1 MNPKLTV
8 SLGLWQDRP
17 AREAL
22 ETAALADELRFPELW
37 IGEMATYDAFA
48 LAVAVAARTSSIM
61 LTPGPLPVA
70 VRDPMMIAMA
80 VASLADLTGRVAGVA
95 IGTSSPHV
103 VERWHGRERRD
114 PPTALAESAE
124 VLRHLLAGERA
135 GFEGRTVRVQDY
147 RLRLPAPRTP
157 ITIAAFGAAA
167 VRAAARHADRM
178 VVSLVTA
185 DSAGRLAARLR
196 SESDAAGTSAPPVA
210 AWVPVAVD
218 GGAQAR
224 EQVRRAVVGYLAAPG
239 YAQMFE
245 EAGFGDVVA
254 LARSRP
260 HPSELLAAVPDELVH
275 AVAALG
281 EPEEVAARLAS
292 YAVDEIAVLPC
303 CTDEDPAGE
312 HTLRTLAAWTGP

>member
-147 RLRLPAPRTP
+147 RLRLPAPRSP

-281 EPEEVAARLAS
+281 GPEEVAARLAS

-303 CTDEDPAGE
+303 CTEEDPAGE

>member
-147 RLRLPAPRTP
+147 RLRLPAPRSP

-275 AVAALG
+275 VVAALG
-281 EPEEVAARLAS
+281 GPEEVAARLAS

>member
-1 MNPKLTV
+1 MNAKLTV

-114 PPTALAESAE
+114 PPTALSESAE

-196 SESDAAGTSAPPVA
+196 SESDAAGAGAPPVA

-260 HPSELLAAVPDELVH
+260 HPSALLAAVPDELVH

-281 EPEEVAARLAS
+281 GPEEVAARLAS

>member
-1 MNPKLTV
+1 MNAKLTV

-17 AREAL
+17 PREAL
-22 ETAALADELRFPELW
+22 DTAALADALGFPELW

-48 LAVAVAARTSSIM
+48 LAVAVAARTSSIG

-80 VASLADLTGRVAGVA
+80 TASLADLTGRAAGVA
-95 IGTSSPHV
+95 IGSSSPHV

-114 PPTALAESAE
+114 PPAALAESAE

-135 GFEGRTVRVQDY
+135 AFDGRTVRVQDY

-167 VRAAARHADRM
+167 IRVAARHADRM

-185 DSAGRLAARLR
+185 ESAGRLAARLHA
-196 SESDAAGTSAPPVA
+196 EADAAGTGAPPVA

-218 GGAQAR
+218 GGPQAC

-239 YAQMFE
+239 YARMFE

-254 LARSRP
+254 LARRRP
-260 HPSELLAAVPDELVH
+260 HPSELLAAVPDDLVH

-281 EPEEVAARLAS
+281 GPEEVAARLAS

-312 HTLRTLAAWTGP
+312 HTLRTLASWRTP

>member
-147 RLRLPAPRTP
+147 RLRLPAPRSP

-281 EPEEVAARLAS
+281 GPEEVAARLAS

>member
-1 MNPKLTV
+1 MNAKLTV

-124 VLRHLLAGERA
+124 VVRHLLAGERA

-196 SESDAAGTSAPPVA
+196 SESDAVGASAPPVA

-260 HPSELLAAVPDELVH
+260 HPSALLAAVPDELVH

-281 EPEEVAARLAS
+281 GPEEVAARLAS

-312 HTLRTLAAWTGP
+312 HTLRTVAAWTGP

>member
-1 MNPKLTV
+1 MNAKLTV

-48 LAVAVAARTSSIM
+48 LAVAVAVRTSSIM

-124 VLRHLLAGERA
+124 VLRHLLAGDRA

-196 SESDAAGTSAPPVA
+196 SESDAAGASAPPVA

-224 EQVRRAVVGYLAAPG
+224 EQVRRAVIGYLAAPG

-260 HPSELLAAVPDELVH
+260 HPSALLAAVPDELVH

-281 EPEEVAARLAS
+281 GPDEVAARLAS

>member
-1 MNPKLTV
+1 MNAKLTV

-124 VLRHLLAGERA
+124 VVRHLLAGERA

-196 SESDAAGTSAPPVA
+196 SESDAAGASAPPVA

-260 HPSELLAAVPDELVH
+260 HPSALLAAVPDELVH

-281 EPEEVAARLAS
+281 GPEEVAARLAS

>member
-1 MNPKLTV
+1 MNAKLTV

-157 ITIAAFGAAA
+157 ITIAAIGAAA
-167 VRAAARHADRM
+167 ARAAARHADRM

-185 DSAGRLAARLR
+185 HSAGRLAARLR

-218 GGAQAR
+218 GGVQAR

-245 EAGFGDVVA
+245 EAGFGEVVA

-281 EPEEVAARLAS
+281 GPEEVAARLAS

>member
-1 MNPKLTV
+1 MNAKLTV

-210 AWVPVAVD
+210 AWVPVAVN

-260 HPSELLAAVPDELVH
+260 HPSELLAAVPDALVH

-281 EPEEVAARLAS
+281 GPEEVAARLAS

-303 CTDEDPAGE
+303 CTVEDPAGE

>member
-1 MNPKLTV
+1 MNAKLTV

-124 VLRHLLAGERA
+124 ALRHLLAGERA

-196 SESDAAGTSAPPVA
+196 SESDAAGASAPPVA

-260 HPSELLAAVPDELVH
+260 HPSALLAAVPDELVH

-281 EPEEVAARLAS
+281 GPEEVAARLAS

-312 HTLRTLAAWTGP
+312 HTLRTLAARTGQ

>member
-1 MNPKLTV
+1 MDAKLTV

-22 ETAALADELRFPELW
+22 ETAALADRLRFPELW

-48 LAVAVAARTSSIM
+48 LAVAVADRTSSIM

-147 RLRLPAPRTP
+147 RLRLPAPRSP

-260 HPSELLAAVPDELVH
+260 HPSELLAAVPDDLVH

-281 EPEEVAARLAS
+281 GPEEVAARLAS